1 MQEYSK
7 VHADFVKINENNL
20 IEIENI
26 LCTMLEYLLL
36 KFSNSVL
43 SVCGLTIFLPDLES
57 VTRHS
62 LTLLRTHLLCLKP
75 SVVLNVSS
83 IWAGSIRTQGQG

>member
-26 LCTMLEYLLL
+26 LR
-36 KFSNSVL
+36 
-43 SVCGLTIFLPDLES
+43 IF
-57 VTRHS
+57 
-62 LTLLRTHLLCLKP
+62 
-75 SVVLNVSS
+75 
-83 IWAGSIRTQGQG
+83 AA

>member
-43 SVCGLTIFLPDLES
+43 SVCCYVVMFCYVHGKSRVTMATFTPFKFKLP
-57 VTRHS
+57 
-62 LTLLRTHLLCLKP
+62 
-75 SVVLNVSS
+75 
-83 IWAGSIRTQGQG
+83 

>member
-36 KFSNSVL
+36 DV
-43 SVCGLTIFLPDLES
+43 VCVS
-57 VTRHS
+57 
-62 LTLLRTHLLCLKP
+62 LLRSRKK
-75 SVVLNVSS
+75 
-83 IWAGSIRTQGQG
+83 

>member
-20 IEIENI
+20 IESENI

-43 SVCGLTIFLPDLES
+43 SVCLYYVHGKSRVTMATFIPFKFKLP
-57 VTRHS
+57 
-62 LTLLRTHLLCLKP
+62 
-75 SVVLNVSS
+75 
-83 IWAGSIRTQGQG
+83 

>member
-36 KFSNSVL
+36 RFSNLVL
-43 SVCGLTIFLPDLES
+43 SVCLYYVHRKSRVTMATFIPFKFKLP
-57 VTRHS
+57 
-62 LTLLRTHLLCLKP
+62 
-75 SVVLNVSS
+75 
-83 IWAGSIRTQGQG
+83 